1 MLPNSLIKNH
11 HRNRV
16 CRSIY
21 FFLTTVLALV
31 SGCATLP
38 QDYARTE
45 SFAIAQTED
54 TRLGKT
60 FAPLL
65 SQHPDQSGFYML
77 PHGTDALAARIAVIA
92 ASQRSLDL
100 QYYIWHD
107 DLTGRALQNYL
118 LHAADRGVR
127 VRLLLDDLDTAGKD
141 ATLFALN
148 AHPNI
153 EIRVYNPFKHR
164 DMRALDYLTNPA
176 RINRRMH
183 NKALIA
189 DNQVVILGGRNIGD
203 EYFDASHEVAF
214 GDLDTLAV
222 GPVAQDASASFD
234 RYWNSRWVVPL
245 AAFANGAEV
254 HENAQAF
261 EQRSDAYLLEAEHSA
276 FSEALEHTQL
286 LRYSSVNDLAFA
298 WSSWVL
304 VSDDPGKVEAESVTK
319 ETHLAPRLKVA
330 FDRAENDLI
339 IISPYFVPNEA
350 FTDYLAKKIASGVR
364 VRIVTNSLAANDV
377 SIVHA
382 GYMNHREALLKGGV
396 ELYEVKA
403 YQDKRVKKARGW
415 SSGSSRSSL
424 HAKSI
429 AFDKTY
435 IFVGSFN
442 LDPRSVAL
450 NTELGVYFAGPEF
463 AEPFARQFDE
473 RVRETTYRVELI
485 DGKLRWTTVQDG
497 KTLHLDK
504 EPDTSWWK
512 RFSTGFLSIVVPESM
527 L

>member
-1 MLPNSLIKNH
+1 MS
-11 HRNRV
+11 
-16 CRSIY
+16 RSTRLL
-21 FFLTTVLALV
+21 LTALLV
-31 SGCATLP
+31 ILGGCATLP

-45 SFAIAQTED
+45 SFAFEQTET
-54 TRLGKT
+54 TRIGK
-60 FAPLL
+60 ALEPLL
-65 SQHPDQSGFYML
+65 TQHPDQSGFYML
-77 PHGTDALAARIAVIA
+77 PHGTDALAARIALIA

-118 LHAADRGVR
+118 LQAADRGVR
-127 VRLLLDDLDTAGKD
+127 VRLLLDDLDTVGKD
-141 ATLFALN
+141 ATLLALD

-153 EIRVYNPFKHR
+153 EIRVYNPFSHR
-164 DMRALDYLTNPA
+164 DMRALDYLTDPA

-189 DNQVVILGGRNIGD
+189 DNQAVILGGRNIGD
-203 EYFDASHEVAF
+203 EYFNASHEVAF

-222 GPVAQDASASFD
+222 GGVAQDASASFD
-234 RYWNSRWVVPL
+234 RYWNSRWVMPL
-245 AAFANGAEV
+245 AAFAKSAET
-254 HENAQAF
+254 HEDLEAF
-261 EQRSDAYLLEAEHSA
+261 KQRSDAYLLAAEQST
-276 FSEALEHTQL
+276 FSEALKQTHF
-286 LRYSSVNDLAFA
+286 LRYTSVNDLAFA
-298 WSSWVL
+298 WSRWVL
-304 VSDDPGKVEAESVTK
+304 VSDDPGKVEAETVTK
-319 ETHLAPRLKVA
+319 ETHLAPRLKIA

-339 IISPYFVPNEA
+339 IISPYFVPGEA

-364 VRIVTNSLAANDV
+364 VRILTNSLAANDV
-377 SIVHA
+377 SVVHA
-382 GYMNHREALLKGGV
+382 GYMNHREALLKAGV

-403 YQDKRVKKARGW
+403 YQEQQIKRARGW
-415 SSGSSRSSL
+415 SGSSRASL
-424 HAKSI
+424 HAKTI

-463 AEPFARQFDE
+463 AEPFAREFDE
-473 RVRETTYRVELI
+473 RVLETTYKVELI
-485 DGKLRWTTVQDG
+485 DNKLRWTTVQDG
-497 KTLHLDK
+497 KTLHFDK

-512 RFSTGFLSIVVPESM
+512 RFSTGFLSLVVPESM